1 MPESVSRVSS
11 SVGAVSRVS
20 SVLSRSPVGGR
31 ARSRSPLCEIQRA
44 RVLAGSV
51 AAVDELGY
59 EGATVG
65 KLTAH
70 ARVSRRTFYE
80 LFPNRDECLA
90 AVLEAAVARVGR
102 ELEEAGVGDLPWR
115 ERVRAGLLVIL
126 GFMDREPALA
136 RVCMVHA
143 LRAGAPVR
151 EVRERVLAEL
161 VGVVHEG
168 RLQGARGEACG
179 ELTAEGLVG
188 AALAIVHARIA
199 HPGPASPEE
208 RPESVGLVGLVGE
221 LMGMIV
227 LPYLGPAAARRERE
241 RELRSLR
248 ATNTPR
254 HEESP
259 HEEESPVAV
268 HSRGAEDPLQGVPM
282 RLTYRTARVL
292 DGIREFS
299 KMDAQPSN
307 RQVATFAGISDPG
320 QISKL
325 LSRLQR
331 LGLIETR
338 GGGHAQGAPN
348 QWCLTEKGALV
359 AAELYAHAPSRREA
373 A

>member
-1 MPESVSRVSS
+1 MPGSVSPVSS
-11 SVGAVSRVS
+11 A
-20 SVLSRSPVGGR
+20 LSRSRVGGDS
-31 ARSRSPLCEIQRA
+31 RSRSPLCEIQRA

-65 KLTAH
+65 KLTAR

-90 AVLEAAVARVGR
+90 AVLEEAAARVGR
-102 ELEEAGVGDLPWR
+102 ELETAAVADLPWR
-115 ERVRAGLLVIL
+115 ERVRAGLLVTL
-126 GFMDREPALA
+126 GFLDREPVLA
-136 RVCMVHA
+136 RVCVVHA
-143 LRAGAPVR
+143 LRAGAPVQ
-151 EVRERVLAEL
+151 EVRERVLAGL
-161 VGVVHEG
+161 VGVVDAG

-179 ELTAEGLVG
+179 GLTAEGLVG

-199 HPGPASPEE
+199 HPGAGSPEE
-208 RPESVGLVGLVGE
+208 RAEGLVGLVGE

-241 RELRSLR
+241 RELRSPR
-248 ATNTPR
+248 ATSTPR
-254 HEESP
+254 REQSP
-259 HEEESPVAV
+259 EAA
-268 HSRGAEDPLQGVPM
+268 RLQGAEDPLQGVSM